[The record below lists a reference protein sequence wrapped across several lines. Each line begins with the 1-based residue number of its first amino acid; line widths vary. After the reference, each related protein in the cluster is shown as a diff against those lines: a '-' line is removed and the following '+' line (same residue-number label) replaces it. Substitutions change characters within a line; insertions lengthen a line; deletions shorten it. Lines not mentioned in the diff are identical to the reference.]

1 MTINNIHSTALQVEN
16 LTIGYGN
23 RTLAWDISFE
33 LSPGE
38 CILLAGPNG
47 TGKTTLLK
55 RLASG
60 GMGPENLR
68 LLRNLRPSHKW
79 APRREGSGAPE
90 NLSIFGVALPRVAQ
104 FSGPIPP
111 ESPII
116 LIPTNIPKVKGFTV
130 EAFIHTGCYLESDWK
145 GKVSMETEKRME
157 EALDVLGIKELRN
170 RDISTL
176 SDGEFQKA
184 CLATGLTRKAEV
196 LLLDEPTAHLDVENR
211 IDVLRTL
218 REVARKTGTAVLFSS
233 HDLHDA
239 LQVADR
245 VFVLTRDGRF
255 LSSVISS
262 GAGGGVEKSKEA
274 VLKEAFPNLENL

>member
-1 MTINNIHSTALQVEN
+1 MLKVDHLS
-16 LTIGYGN
+16 IGYDG
-23 RTLAWDISFE
+23 RDLVRDISFE
-33 LSPGE
+33 LAPGE
-38 CILLAGPNG
+38 CVLLSGPNG
-47 TGKTTLLK
+47 TGKTTLL
-55 RLASG
+55 RALA
-60 GMGPENLR
+60 
-68 LLRNLRPSHKW
+68 
-79 APRREGSGAPE
+79 AEG
-90 NLSIFGVALPRVAQ
+90 VV
-104 FSGPIPP
+104 
-111 ESPII
+111 

-130 EAFIHTGCYLESDWK
+130 EAFVRTGCYRESDWR
-145 GKVSMETEKRME
+145 GRISQEIEGRME
-157 EALDVLGIKELRN
+157 DALRMLGIEALRK

-184 CLATGLTRKAEV
+184 CLATGLTRRAEV

-255 LSSVISS
+255 LASPSVISSEPSSVISS
-262 GAGGGVEKSKEA
+262 EVEKST
-274 VLKEAFPNLENL
+274 VLRAAFPALETL

>member
-1 MTINNIHSTALQVEN
+1 METNNMHSTALRVEH
-16 LTIGYGN
+16 LTIGYGD
-23 RTLAWDISFE
+23 RTLVRDISFE
-33 LSPGE
+33 LAPGE
-38 CILLAGPNG
+38 CVLLAGPNG

-55 RLASG
+55 WLASG
-60 GMGPENLR
+60 GIGPENLR
-68 LLRNLRPSHKW
+68 SQSDLRPSHKW
-79 APRREGSGAPE
+79 APPSH
-90 NLSIFGVALPRVAQ
+90 VPRVAQ

-111 ESPII
+111 EAAVV

-130 EAFIHTGCYLESDWK
+130 EAFVRTGCYRESDWR
-145 GKVSMETEKRME
+145 GRISAEVEGRME
-157 EALDVLGIKELRN
+157 EALKMLGIGELRK

-184 CLATGLTRKAEV
+184 CLATGLTRRAEV

-245 VFVLTRDGRF
+245 VFALTRDGRF
-255 LSSVISS
+255 LAS
-262 GAGGGVEKSKEA
+262 AGTD
-274 VLKEAFPNLENL
+274 VLRAAFPALANLL

>member
-1 MTINNIHSTALQVEN
+1 MLKANGIS
-16 LTIGYGN
+16 IGYGD
-23 RTLAWDISFE
+23 RTLVRDISFE

-38 CILLAGPNG
+38 CVLLAGPNG

-55 RLASG
+55 VLA
-60 GMGPENLR
+60 E
-68 LLRNLRPSHKW
+68 
-79 APRREGSGAPE
+79 EGV
-90 NLSIFGVALPRVAQ
+90 L
-104 FSGPIPP
+104 
-111 ESPII
+111 

-130 EAFIHTGCYLESDWK
+130 EAFIHTGCYRESDWR
-145 GKVSMETEKRME
+145 GKVSMETERRME
-157 EALDVLGIKELRN
+157 EALEVLGIQEFRH

-255 LSSVISS
+255 LAS
-262 GAGGGVEKSKEA
+262 EPDNREA
-274 VLKEAFPNLENL
+274 ILKEAFPNLDIL

>member
-1 MTINNIHSTALQVEN
+1 MLKVDH
-16 LTIGYGN
+16 LTLGYGG
-23 RTLAWDISFE
+23 RDLVRDISFE
-33 LSPGE
+33 LVPGE
-38 CILLAGPNG
+38 CVLLAGPNG

-55 RLASG
+55 A
-60 GMGPENLR
+60 M
-68 LLRNLRPSHKW
+68 
-79 APRREGSGAPE
+79 AAEG
-90 NLSIFGVALPRVAQ
+90 VV
-104 FSGPIPP
+104 
-111 ESPII
+111 

-130 EAFIHTGCYLESDWK
+130 EAFVRTGCYRESDWRGRISK
-145 GKVSMETEKRME
+145 EVEGRME
-157 EALDVLGIKELRN
+157 EALKMLGIEELRK

-184 CLATGLTRKAEV
+184 CLATGLTRTAEV

-245 VFVLTRDGRF
+245 VFVLTRDGCF
-255 LSSVISS
+255 LASSDNRES
-262 GAGGGVEKSKEA
+262 
-274 VLKEAFPNLENL
+274 VLRTAFPNLSAL

>member
-1 MTINNIHSTALQVEN
+1 MLKVDH
-16 LTIGYGN
+16 LTIGYDG
-23 RTLAWDISFE
+23 RELVRDISFE
-33 LSPGE
+33 LAPGE
-38 CILLAGPNG
+38 CVLLAGPNG
-47 TGKTTLLK
+47 TGKTTLL
-55 RLASG
+55 RAIATG
-60 GMGPENLR
+60 G
-68 LLRNLRPSHKW
+68 
-79 APRREGSGAPE
+79 
-90 NLSIFGVALPRVAQ
+90 IV
-104 FSGPIPP
+104 
-111 ESPII
+111 

-130 EAFIHTGCYLESDWK
+130 EAFVRTGCYRESDWR
-145 GKVSMETEKRME
+145 GGVSKEVERRME
-157 EALDVLGIKELRN
+157 EALKMLGIEELRK

-245 VFVLTRDGRF
+245 VFALTRDGRF
-255 LSSVISS
+255 LASGPFDKLRDPESV
-262 GAGGGVEKSKEA
+262 
-274 VLKEAFPNLENL
+274 LRTAFPALANLL

>member
-1 MTINNIHSTALQVEN
+1 MLKVDH
-16 LTIGYGN
+16 LTIGYDG
-23 RTLAWDISFE
+23 RELVRDISFE
-33 LSPGE
+33 LARGE
-38 CILLAGPNG
+38 CVLLAGPNG
-47 TGKTTLLK
+47 TGKTTLL
-55 RLASG
+55 RALA
-60 GMGPENLR
+60 
-68 LLRNLRPSHKW
+68 
-79 APRREGSGAPE
+79 AEG
-90 NLSIFGVALPRVAQ
+90 VV
-104 FSGPIPP
+104 
-111 ESPII
+111 

-130 EAFIHTGCYLESDWK
+130 KAFVRTGCYRESDWR
-145 GKVSMETEKRME
+145 GRVSKEVEGRME
-157 EALDVLGIKELRN
+157 EALKMLGIEELRK

-184 CLATGLTRKAEV
+184 CLATGLTRRAEV

-255 LSSVISS
+255 LASPSVISS
-262 GAGGGVEKSKEA
+262 EVEKST
-274 VLKEAFPNLENL
+274 VLRAAFPALANLL

>member
-1 MTINNIHSTALQVEN
+1 MHSTALRVEH
-16 LTIGYGN
+16 LTIGYGD
-23 RTLAWDISFE
+23 RTLVRDISFE
-33 LSPGE
+33 LAPGE
-38 CILLAGPNG
+38 CVLLAGPNG

-55 RLASG
+55 WLVSG
-60 GMGPENLR
+60 GIGPENLR
-68 LLRNLRPSHKW
+68 SQSDLRPSHKW
-79 APRREGSGAPE
+79 APPSH
-90 NLSIFGVALPRVAQ
+90 VPRVAQ

-111 ESPII
+111 EAAVV

-130 EAFIHTGCYLESDWK
+130 EAFVRTGCYRESDWRGRISK
-145 GKVSMETEKRME
+145 EVEGRMM
-157 EALDVLGIKELRN
+157 EALKMLGIEELRK

-218 REVARKTGTAVLFSS
+218 QEVARKTGTAVLFSS

-245 VFVLTRDGRF
+245 VFALTRDGRF
-255 LSSVISS
+255 LAS
-262 GAGGGVEKSKEA
+262 AGTD
-274 VLKEAFPNLENL
+274 VLRAAFPALANLL